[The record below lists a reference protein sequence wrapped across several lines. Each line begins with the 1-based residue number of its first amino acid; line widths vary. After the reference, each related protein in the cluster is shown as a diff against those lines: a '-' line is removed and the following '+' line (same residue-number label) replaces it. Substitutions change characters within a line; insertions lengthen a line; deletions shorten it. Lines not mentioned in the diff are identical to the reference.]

1 MSELYTRRF
10 ITADGVALVGDVG
23 GPGDAPSVILL
34 HGGGQ
39 TRYAWTGA
47 MGRLI
52 ADGYHVVSYD
62 ARGHGESD
70 WSQSGDYSIATLAS
84 DLRNVLSTIAGPA
97 ALVGASMG
105 GMTSYYAIGASEDRI
120 ATALV

>member
-1 MSELYTRRF
+1 
-10 ITADGVALVGDVG
+10 
-23 GPGDAPSVILL
+23 
-34 HGGGQ
+34 
-39 TRYAWTGA
+39 